1 MLQILCNI
9 YIIFIAL
16 TLFEIGEC
24 RIKLI
29 ADDVFLDDCLYAHN
43 KYRDLH
49 ENTERLTLHRNATD
63 YAIDRVRT
71 LAKLEGGYPIS
82 ALVRVVYGENF
93 YWYYDPKGYHSCED
107 AVDLWYKGIQ
117 QYSYNR
123 PGFTDKSG
131 GFSQLV
137 WRQSKYLGC
146 ARVEDDTRGYF
157 ETYIVCNYHPAG
169 NVEGMYPYNVYPP
182 KDKNSQRPGGGG
194 GGGGG
199 AGNVRPD
206 RDRPDK
212 DRPDQDRPDRDRPDW
227 DRPDRDRPDRDR
239 PDRDRP
245 DRDRPDRD
253 RPDKDHPDRDRPD
266 LNRPDRDRPDRD
278 RPDRDRPD
286 RDRPDRDRPDLNRPD
301 RDRPNREWERPNR
314 RPVVRPQL
322 PGYTKSEND
331 SDSSDSK

>member
-194 GGGGG
+194 GG

-212 DRPDQDRPDRDRPDW
+212 DRPDQDRPDRDRPDRDRPDW
-227 DRPDRDRPDRDR
+227 DRPDKDRPDRDR

-266 LNRPDRDRPDRD
+266 LNRPDRD